1 MIRNSLVSFFYPKR
15 QMIPDIEFISSL
27 TEGMKK
33 GSVISDTILQ
43 RLYLYCI
50 LTLELRDLCVSMM
63 ETPSLTVND
72 QEIIQ
77 HYATEL
83 YNCCRETYRSASTNG
98 LSDRKCSIALTRYYA
113 CSLLDCTFMSAIALN
128 HSPMTI
134 ISTAPDLLRAYKSSS
149 LCLKECGCDEEFTNC
164 FMHALRII
172 DKIEPHLPQCE
183 NGSSFFAY
191 KETEYDVLMEWL
203 GVLIPSKQPE
213 SCFAILT
220 KIRDDCVKYLPDI
233 KLSFVKQ
240 SYMHIPSSLLV

>member
-1 MIRNSLVSFFYPKR
+1 
-15 QMIPDIEFISSL
+15 MIPDIEFISSL
-27 TEGMKK
+27 TDCMRK
-33 GSVISDTILQ
+33 GNVISDTILQ
-43 RLYLYCI
+43 RSCI
-50 LTLELRDLCVSMM
+50 HSPLALELHDLCVPLM

-72 QEIIQ
+72 QEIVQ

-98 LSDRKCSIALTRYYA
+98 WSDRKCSIALTRYYA
-113 CSLLDCTFMSAIALN
+113 CMLLDCTYMSAIALN

-149 LCLKECGCDEEFTNC
+149 QCLKECGCEEEFTNC
-164 FMHALRII
+164 YMHALRVI
-172 DKIEPHLPQCE
+172 DKIEPYVSQCE

-203 GVLIPSKQPE
+203 GVLILSNQPD
-213 SCFAILT
+213 SCFTILT

-240 SYMHIPSSLLV
+240 SYTLYPSNSFV